1 MFKTKEEAIEW
12 VHGNTQVMIK
22 CVSKRAKT
30 TYKSTF
36 TDDRSKNEVCTELG
50 TRLFKL
56 QNHETI
62 LLALQVIET
71 LKKANKGCKTKSW
84 KGFENGKGQEV
95 GTEIDELIRTA
106 KEILKKYDENA
117 KQCTSTKT

>member
-1 MFKTKEEAIEW
+1 MFKTKDEAIEW
-12 VHGNTQVMIK
+12 VRGNIKQMIK
-22 CVSKRAKT
+22 CVSKRAKSLF
-30 TYKSTF
+30 KSTF
-36 TDDRSKNEVCTELG
+36 TCSRSYNDVCTELG

-62 LLALQVIET
+62 LLALQVIDT
-71 LKKANKGCKTKSW
+71 LEKANKGCKTKSW

-106 KEILKKYDENA
+106 KEILKKYDDA
-117 KQCTSTKT
+117 QK

>member
-1 MFKTKEEAIEW
+1 MFNTKDEAIDW
-12 VHGNTQVMIK
+12 VRGNIPLMIK

-30 TYKSTF
+30 TYKGTF
-36 TDDRSKNEVCTELG
+36 VDERSFTYTYTKLG
-50 TRLFKL
+50 ERLYKL

-71 LKKANKGCKTKSW
+71 LEKANKGCKTKSW

-106 KEILKKYDENA
+106 KEILKKYDDA
-117 KQCTSTKT
+117 QK